1 MIILLYRVSWKWT
14 SKKTGKI
21 LKIIKSWR
29 ATAFLKIYKKLKRM
43 SKNENR
49 IHLIHAKS
57 PRTCSTGASS
67 LTGNNLSS
75 QAASSPVLSTRESL
89 TAVFGM
95 GTGGTSQPSS
105 PDRWT
110 VFLCSRC
117 VKTAS
122 RLLHIP
128 WYAFAALA
136 GLSLRPPQ
144 KSWFMECAFQDSASL
159 HNPWKSSFILQVF
172 PDLQNFTEE
181 TTHFLTR
188 PHSHS

>member
-57 PRTCSTGASS
+57 PRTYSTGASS

-95 GTGGTSQPSS
+95 GTGGSSQPSS
-105 PDRWT
+105 PDRWM
-110 VFLCSRC
+110 VFSGFCF
-117 VKTAS
+117 V
-122 RLLHIP
+122 
-128 WYAFAALA
+128 
-136 GLSLRPPQ
+136 SLRLAR
-144 KSWFMECAFQDSASL
+144 SIYASIISRRSPCL
-159 HNPWKSSFILQVF
+159 PCITPEN
-172 PDLQNFTEE
+172 
-181 TTHFLTR
+181 
-188 PHSHS
+188 PHSFFRSSQTFKTLQKKLLTC